1 MGSPLS
7 PKTLRVAGQALGF
20 TDEAGDAIRQ
30 LSKPIRAYHGSPYDF
45 DAFDASKIGSGE
57 GAQTY
62 GHGLYFAGN
71 ERVADQYRR
80 RLAGDPLPM
89 DLAIDGRPV
98 FRESWQSL
106 PPLHKDGANYLLSR
120 LRNYSDAHAQEAMG
134 EIGRDLPGLLEDAAA
149 GAGSMERFA
158 AERRLSELRGAL
170 DLLQNR
176 RVSVLPPERPGHTYE
191 VEIGHP
197 EESLLDWDK
206 PIYGQSDAV
215 IDGLKRLNARALGA
229 ETELLDGAF
238 GGLVWR
244 TPRGNIVGTPT
255 RNAAPETLSFWD
267 THQNHRHGG
276 GAISDL
282 NALKQSPTAASE
294 ALRSVGIP
302 GIRYLDGGSRSA
314 GEGTRNYVILPGAE
328 DRIRILRK
336 YGLLGPAAMAG
347 TNSEE
352 N

>member
-1 MGSPLS
+1 MGSPLPLRALLS
-7 PKTLRVAGQALGF
+7 HADEYGAAVRNAMPKKV
-20 TDEAGDAIRQ
+20 IV
-30 LSKPIRAYHGSPYDF
+30 AYHGSPHSF
-45 DAFDASKIGSGE
+45 DAFDASKIGTGE

-106 PPLHKDGANYLLSR
+106 TPLHKDGANYLLSR
-120 LRNYSDAHAQEAMG
+120 LRNYSDAHAHKAIG

-170 DLLQNR
+170 DLLQTR

-191 VEIGHP
+191 VEIDYP
-197 EESLLDWDK
+197 EEALLDWDA
-206 PIYGQSDAV
+206 PMSRQPQRVLDA
-215 IDGLKRLNARALGA
+215 LAR
-229 ETELLDGAF
+229 
-238 GGLVWR
+238 GGLTAR
-244 TPRGNIVGTPT
+244 TLPPERWLGRDAYHAAVQAAGSDTGAAAIVRG
-255 RNAAPETLSFWD
+255 E
-267 THQNHRHGG
+267 
-276 GAISDL
+276 
-282 NALKQSPTAASE
+282 
-294 ALRSVGIP
+294 GIP
-302 GIRYLDGGSRSA
+302 GIRYLDQGSRSA
-314 GEGTRNYVILPGAE
+314 GEGTRNFVMFPGTE

-336 YGLLGPAAMAG
+336 YGVLAPVAAAAG

-352 N
+352 

>member
-45 DAFDASKIGSGE
+45 DAFDASKIGTGE
-57 GAQTY
+57 GAQAY

-197 EESLLDWDK
+197 EESLLDWDA
-206 PIYGQSDAV
+206 PLSQQPEAVRIAYGQSRNGFHGM
-215 IDGLKRLNARALGA
+215 IDGPSDGNRLWFNRRLSSHPAAAAA
-229 ETELLDGAF
+229 EM
-238 GGLVWR
+238 VSR
-244 TPRGNIVGTPT
+244 
-255 RNAAPETLSFWD
+255 
-267 THQNHRHGG
+267 
-276 GAISDL
+276 
-282 NALKQSPTAASE
+282 
-294 ALRSVGIP
+294 GIP
-302 GIRYLDGGSRSA
+302 GIRYLDKGSRAA
-314 GEGTRNYVILPGAE
+314 GEGTRNYVIFPGAE

-336 YGLLGPAAMAG
+336 FGLLAPMAAGAAM
-347 TNSEE
+347 EE
-352 N
+352 Q